1 VCGGPDREGSGR
13 ATRIW
18 LVLQLG
24 VPVAG
29 QALERDIGVETGEP
43 TITRR
48 PRGAGTVEDADYAFR
63 RGRGEYDRLIDQAEI
78 FGPLTER
85 MLRRAG
91 IGAGMHV
98 LDVGCGAGDVS
109 FLVSAL
115 VGAEGS
121 VTGVDVD
128 GGAIGVAEHRRAAHG
143 IANVS
148 FRQADA
154 RYLDP
159 GRLFDAAV
167 GRFVLMFM
175 PDPTEALRSFAER
188 IRPGG
193 ILAFCE
199 QAASATATSDH
210 DQPAL
215 TALLALFTSVFERS
229 GARPDIGAELYSRMR
244 DAGLRPDP
252 RPLAEFVLYPARD
265 ALTYRR
271 WALFA
276 RSMLPKIVEYGLGTE
291 EEIRHSVEH
300 DLREELLAATGLVPL
315 SWLMIGQW
323 ARVPEGRYRSS
334 RLT

>member
-1 VCGGPDREGSGR
+1 VK
-13 ATRIW
+13 
-18 LVLQLG
+18 
-24 VPVAG
+24 
-29 QALERDIGVETGEP
+29 
-43 TITRR
+43 
-48 PRGAGTVEDADYAFR
+48 DADYAFR
-63 RGRGEYDRLIDQAEI
+63 RGRGEYERLIDQAEI

-98 LDVGCGAGDVS
+98 LDIGCGAGDVS

-115 VGAEGS
+115 VGPEGS

-128 GGAIGVAEHRRAAHG
+128 GGAIAVAEQRRAAHG

-154 RYLDP
+154 RYFDP

-188 IRPGG
+188 IHPGG

-199 QAASATATSDH
+199 QAATATSGH
-210 DQPAL
+210 NQPVL

-229 GARPDIGAELYSRMR
+229 GARTDIGAELYSRMR

-252 RPLAEFVLYPARD
+252 RPLAEFVLYPAHD
-265 ALTYRR
+265 TLTYRR

-276 RSMLPKIVEYGLGTE
+276 RSMLPKIVEYSLGTE
-291 EEIRHSVEH
+291 EEIRYSVEH
-300 DLREELLAATGLVPL
+300 DLHEELLAATGLVPL

-323 ARVPEGRYRSS
+323 ARVPEH
-334 RLT
+334 

>member
-1 VCGGPDREGSGR
+1 
-13 ATRIW
+13 
-18 LVLQLG
+18 
-24 VPVAG
+24 
-29 QALERDIGVETGEP
+29 
-43 TITRR
+43 
-48 PRGAGTVEDADYAFR
+48 VEDAGYVFG
-63 RGRGEYDRLIDQAEI
+63 RGRGEYERLIEQAEI

-98 LDVGCGAGDVS
+98 LDIGCGAGDVS

-115 VGAEGS
+115 VGPEGS

-128 GGAIGVAEHRRAAHG
+128 GEAIVVAEQRRAAQA

-154 RYLDP
+154 RHLDP

-175 PDPTEALRSFAER
+175 HDPTQALRSFAER
-188 IRPGG
+188 VRPGG
-193 ILAFCE
+193 IIAFCE
-199 QAASATATSDH
+199 QAASVTATSAAQ
-210 DQPAL
+210 QPAL
-215 TALLALFTSVFERS
+215 AALLALFTSAFRRS

-244 DAGLRPDP
+244 DAGLQPHP
-252 RPLAEFVLYPARD
+252 RPLAEFVLHPAND
-265 ALTYRR
+265 TLTYRR
-271 WALFA
+271 WVLFA
-276 RSMLPKIVEYGLGTE
+276 YSTLPKIVEYGLGTE
-291 EEIRHSVEH
+291 EDVLRSVEH

-323 ARVPEGRYRSS
+323 ARVPEH
-334 RLT
+334 

>member
-1 VCGGPDREGSGR
+1 M
-13 ATRIW
+13 
-18 LVLQLG
+18 
-24 VPVAG
+24 VAG
-29 QALERDIGVETGEP
+29 DMAE
-43 TITRR
+43 
-48 PRGAGTVEDADYAFR
+48 ADYAFR
-63 RGRGEYDRLIDQAEI
+63 RGRGEYERLIDQAEI

-85 MLRRAG
+85 MLRSAG

-98 LDVGCGAGDVS
+98 LDIGCGAGDVS

-115 VGAEGS
+115 VGPEGS

-128 GGAIGVAEHRRAAHG
+128 GGAIALAEHRRAAHG

-159 GRLFDAAV
+159 GQLFDAAV
-167 GRFVLMFM
+167 GRFVLMFI
-175 PDPTEALRSFAER
+175 PDPTEALRLFAER

-199 QAASATATSDH
+199 QAALATGAPDDNH
-210 DQPAL
+210 PAL
-215 TALLALFTSVFERS
+215 AALLALFTSVFQRS
-229 GARPDIGAELYSRMR
+229 GAQPNIGAELYSRMH
-244 DAGLRPDP
+244 DAGLRPNP
-252 RPLAEFVLYPARD
+252 RPLAEIVLYPAHD

-271 WALFA
+271 WAQFA
-276 RSMLPKIVEYGLGTE
+276 RSMLPNIVKYGLGTE
-291 EEIRHSVEH
+291 EEIRHRVEH

-323 ARVPEGRYRSS
+323 AHIPA
-334 RLT
+334 T